1 MSYSYLRWQVIDT
14 PGILDHT
21 LEERNTIEM
30 QAITA
35 LAHLTCSVLYFMDIS
50 EQCGYSIEA
59 QCNLFRSISPLF
71 ANKQLVIVLNKIDVQ
86 SYDTLDVEKRT
97 LIEDL
102 VNEQQQQ
109 QSSGGS
115 GSDGNSNSN
124 NVTMLQMS
132 NLTDVGVSMVKNI
145 ACDKLLASRVDN
157 RVATNKS
164 DSVMN
169 RLQVFYPT
177 ARDGIVRESYIPD
190 SVLKE
195 RERLGAAVVVTE
207 GGGASS
213 KTMIKM
219 KKKSRVGYAITK
231 DDVHSDT
238 DDEEEGDDTPAESD
252 DEMIVGTATGGGGGK
267 RKKTARELM
276 WENGGPGVWAPDY
289 REQYDLQNPEWRFDA
304 IPQILDGKNIADYF
318 DPDIEEKL
326 RLLEEEEDALQ
337 AEYEAANMNTM
348 VDDDDY
354 RLDEMEEAQVAEIR
368 DRVKIARVYKDRSGG
383 RNRPALPRE
392 IRGRIKDC
400 HDDDAKLK
408 PDAIDRRLA
417 KVGVDAS
424 AMLERGRARERE
436 EPRAKRRASR
446 AAAREGGDAEME
458 DINDDAG
465 SSSSGGRSPSKG
477 AMKRQKKASV
487 ESTRREASMARSH
500 SRPRTPSQMGLKD
513 DSMAKIAKEVEK
525 RDQRKWFGGSGEG
538 DHTKSVHLVKWMN
551 TGKKRNGT
559 HYCR

>member
-1 MSYSYLRWQVIDT
+1 ML
-14 PGILDHT
+14 
-21 LEERNTIEM
+21 
-30 QAITA
+30 
-35 LAHLTCSVLYFMDIS
+35 VL
-50 EQCGYSIEA
+50 
-59 QCNLFRSISPLF
+59 
-71 ANKQLVIVLNKIDVQ
+71 
-86 SYDTLDVEKRT
+86 
-97 LIEDL
+97 
-102 VNEQQQQ
+102 
-109 QSSGGS
+109 
-115 GSDGNSNSN
+115 
-124 NVTMLQMS
+124 
-132 NLTDVGVSMVKNI
+132 
-145 ACDKLLASRVDN
+145 
-157 RVATNKS
+157 VATNKT

-177 ARDGIVRESYIPD
+177 ARDGVVRESYIPE

-195 RERLGAAVVVTE
+195 RERLAAIIE
-207 GGGASS
+207 GGGGG
-213 KTMIKM
+213 KTMMKSL
-219 KKKSRVGYAITK
+219 KKKSRVGYAPTK

-238 DDEEEGDDTPAESD
+238 DDEGDDTPTESD
-252 DEMIVGTATGGGGGK
+252 DEMMVGSSGTAGGGGK

-337 AEYEAANMNTM
+337 AEYEAANMNKM

-408 PDAIDRRLA
+408 PDAIGRRLA

-436 EPRAKRRASR
+436 EPRAKRLASR
-446 AAAREGGDAEME
+446 AAAREGGDAEM
-458 DINDDAG
+458 DDV
-465 SSSSGGRSPSKG
+465 SDDGGGGGHSQSKG

-487 ESTRREASMARSH
+487 DSTRREASLARSH

-513 DSMAKIAKEVEK
+513 GSMAKIAKEVEK